1 MKSSQDSKNN
11 SSNMTTELWKL
22 TGQVTYSL
30 HDFFFFCTADQG
42 PRVLDAGLRCK
53 EPSFQVALPCLEFH
67 LADDP
72 AIGMS
77 RSKRVMDRKMQQRKT
92 PSTQPTKK
100 DFMVPDNVSN
110 DAFKT
115 CAYKIIPGYAT
126 SSSLLGLVWKDPGR
140 GIL

>member
-1 MKSSQDSKNN
+1 
-11 SSNMTTELWKL
+11 MTVLWKL

-30 HDFFFFCTADQG
+30 HDFFFFYTADQG

-53 EPSFQVALPCLEFH
+53 EPSFQVAFPCLEFH

-77 RSKRVMDRKMQQRKT
+77 RSKRVMDRKMQQRNT

-110 DAFKT
+110 DAFMT
-115 CAYKIIPGYAT
+115 CAYKTIGRRARD
-126 SSSLLGLVWKDPGR
+126 LLNLVSPFSGPNCAPPALLLHASDCPA
-140 GIL
+140 